1 MGRQLFTQGYSRLLF
16 LKSMNKQR
24 FRRFDLYTTAYRTFY
39 KLLVPPALKHMAITR
54 PFLRLMADA
63 DAWHIYWKGHCIGR
77 TGSWADLSAQAPV
90 RLFSVGSGPS
100 INQQDLDLL
109 PGEQCVLVNGAISL
123 VLDGTVSRPF
133 AVMIEDSRF
142 IYERADMLM
151 QLPQGTRLCLVASA
165 MQALGVTCGAEGLAH
180 FELFL
185 IDGFET
191 PYGKARRTVNEAP
204 SESYRMSAKA
214 KLSLDLAQGH
224 FGCGTVMYCGIQL
237 AFHLRVQQLYLVG
250 FDLTDFDQ
258 PRFYENQH
266 NAAWTGLQN
275 AYQERI
281 LPALRLAV
289 VTAQEFNMSIENCSH
304 TSIIPREL
312 IPFNAKLMPPS
323 WDGHYA
329 GEEGSAER

>member
-1 MGRQLFTQGYSRLLF
+1 
-16 LKSMNKQR
+16 
-24 FRRFDLYTTAYRTFY
+24 
-39 KLLVPPALKHMAITR
+39 MAITK
-54 PFLRLMADA
+54 PFLTLRSVADV
-63 DAWHIYWKGHCIGR
+63 WQIQWRGHYIGQ
-77 TGSWADLSAQAPV
+77 TSSWAALKAEAPT
-90 RLFSVGSGPS
+90 RLFSIGSGPS
-100 INQQDLDLL
+100 INEQDLSLL
-109 PGEQCVLVNGAISL
+109 AGEECILVNGAISL
-123 VLDGTVSRPF
+123 VLNGPVSKPF

-142 IYERADMLM
+142 IYERADLLM

-165 MQALGVTCGAEGLAH
+165 MQALGAVCGAEGLSH
-180 FELFL
+180 FELYL

-191 PYGKARRTVNEAP
+191 PYGKARRGVNEAP
-204 SESYRMSAKA
+204 SDTYRRSNKA
-214 KLSLDLAQGH
+214 KLSLDLEQGH

-281 LPALRLAV
+281 LPALKLAV
-289 VTAQEFNMSIENCSH
+289 DTAHEFNMSIENCSH

-312 IPFNAKLMPPS
+312 IPFNARLMPPS

>member
-1 MGRQLFTQGYSRLLF
+1 MPR
-16 LKSMNKQR
+16 
-24 FRRFDLYTTAYRTFY
+24 
-39 KLLVPPALKHMAITR
+39 ALRHMAITK
-54 PFLRLMADA
+54 PYLSLASVADV
-63 DAWHIYWKGHCIGR
+63 WQVQWRGHYIGQ
-77 TGSWADLSAQAPV
+77 TGSWAALKAEAPT
-90 RLFSVGSGPS
+90 RLFSIGSGPS
-100 INQQDLDLL
+100 INEQDLSLL
-109 PGEQCVLVNGAISL
+109 AGEECILVNGAISL
-123 VLDGTVSRPF
+123 VLNGPVSKPF

-142 IYERADMLM
+142 IYERADLLM

-165 MQALGVTCGAEGLAH
+165 MQALGAVCGAEGLSH
-180 FELFL
+180 FELYL

-191 PYGKARRTVNEAP
+191 PYGKARRGVNEAP
-204 SESYRMSAKA
+204 SDTYRRSNKA
-214 KLSLDLAQGH
+214 KLSLDLEQGH

-275 AYQERI
+275 AYKERI

-289 VTAQEFNMSIENCSH
+289 DTAQEFNMSIENCSH

-312 IPFNAKLMPPS
+312 IPFNARLMPPS

>member
-1 MGRQLFTQGYSRLLF
+1 MPRVLR
-16 LKSMNKQR
+16 
-24 FRRFDLYTTAYRTFY
+24 
-39 KLLVPPALKHMAITR
+39 HMAITK
-54 PFLRLMADA
+54 PFLTLRSVADV
-63 DAWHIYWKGHCIGR
+63 WQIQWRGHYIGQ
-77 TGSWADLSAQAPV
+77 TSSWAALKAEAPT
-90 RLFSVGSGPS
+90 RLFSIGSGPS
-100 INQQDLDLL
+100 INEQDLSLL
-109 PGEQCVLVNGAISL
+109 AGEECILVNGAISL
-123 VLDGTVSRPF
+123 VLNGPVSKPF

-142 IYERADMLM
+142 IYERADLLM

-165 MQALGVTCGAEGLAH
+165 MQALGAVCGAEGLSH
-180 FELFL
+180 FELYL

-191 PYGKARRTVNEAP
+191 PYGKARRGVNEAP
-204 SESYRMSAKA
+204 SDTYRRSNKA
-214 KLSLDLAQGH
+214 KLSLDLEQGH

-275 AYQERI
+275 AYKERI

-289 VTAQEFNMSIENCSH
+289 DTAQEFNMSIENCSH

-312 IPFNAKLMPPS
+312 IPFNARLMPPS